1 MQSASNPN
9 ALFISK
15 YKPYS
20 LDGFFASHKF
30 KSVLKTLLEMDD
42 LNILFIGN
50 TCSGKTI
57 LLHTLIREYY
67 QLQPNQPVPENNI
80 LYVNNLKEQ
89 GVSFF
94 RSELKTFSQS
104 HSTIFGKKK
113 MVIIDDIDTMN
124 EQSQQV
130 FRNYIDK
137 YRHNVHFLS
146 VCTNIQKVIE
156 SFQSRMHII
165 RIEPSTEAQIEEL
178 YEKIVRDNQLMV
190 AQDAKNFLLKYCK
203 HSIRSL
209 INHMEKIWTLG
220 RPITID
226 TCVKLCGI
234 DTTQYEKYMLALRN
248 RDLPAAI
255 KIMYDIY
262 DYGYSVIDVM
272 ESFFGFIKMTQ
283 LVTEEEKYRIITY
296 FCQYITVFYTVHEN
310 VIELAFFTNDMY
322 KLLGTDPE
330 TPDVEPKIESGPP
343 TETLVLT
350 TTV

>member
-1 MQSASNPN
+1 MQTLGTYRKTSCSP
-9 ALFISK
+9 LFITK
-15 YKPYS
+15 YKPHS
-20 LDGFFASHKF
+20 LEGFFASPKF
-30 KSVLKTLLEMDD
+30 KSVLRTLLDMDD
-42 LNILFIGN
+42 LNVLFIGN

-67 QLQPNQPVPENNI
+67 QLAPSQPVPENNI

-104 HSTIFGKKK
+104 HSTIYGKKK

-156 SFQSRMHII
+156 SFQSRMHIL
-165 RIEPSTEAQIEEL
+165 RIEPATESQVREL
-178 YEKIVRDNQLMV
+178 YEKITLEHQLII
-190 AQDAKNFLLKYCK
+190 AEDAKEFLLKYCK

-209 INHMEKIWTLG
+209 MNYMEKIWILG

-226 TCVKLCGI
+226 TC
-234 DTTQYEKYMLALRN
+234 
-248 RDLPAAI
+248 I
-255 KIMYDIY
+255 KICGVDTSHYENYVQHLRKGDVVSAVKILYDIH

-272 ESFFGFIKMTQ
+272 ESLFGFVKMSDHF
-283 LVTEEEKYRIITY
+283 TEEEKYRIIVCFCRYITY
-296 FCQYITVFYTVHEN
+296 FYTTHEN
-310 VIELAFFTNDMY
+310 IIELAFFTRAIYPILGPDTAASAPTPY
-322 KLLGTDPE
+322 KN
-330 TPDVEPKIESGPP
+330 
-343 TETLVLT
+343 
-350 TTV
+350 

>member
-1 MQSASNPN
+1 MRYYGKMQSLATKYSP
-9 ALFISK
+9 LFISK
-15 YKPYS
+15 YKPHS
-20 LDGFFASHKF
+20 LDGFFASPKF
-30 KSVLKTLLEMDD
+30 KSVLRTLLEIDD
-42 LNILFIGN
+42 INILFIGN

-67 QLQPNQPVPENNI
+67 QLEPAQHIPENNI

-94 RSELKTFSQS
+94 RSELKTFCQS

-156 SFQSRMHII
+156 SFQSRMHIL
-165 RIEPSTEAQIEEL
+165 RIEPSTESQIEDL
-178 YEKIVRDNQLMV
+178 YKKIVEENGLII
-190 AQDAKNFLLKYCK
+190 AQDAQVFLLKYCK

-209 INHMEKIWTLG
+209 INYMEKIWLLG
-220 RPITID
+220 RPITMD
-226 TCVKLCGI
+226 TCIKICGVDMSQYDLYLDKLRMG
-234 DTTQYEKYMLALRN
+234 
-248 RDLPAAI
+248 DLQGAI
-255 KIMYDIY
+255 KIMYDIH

-272 ESFFGFIKMTQ
+272 ESLFGFIK
-283 LVTEEEKYRIITY
+283 VTDKLSEEEKYKVIICFCRYITY
-296 FCQYITVFYTVHEN
+296 FYTIHEN
-310 VIELAFFTNDMY
+310 IIELAFFTRAVFDIVATKN
-322 KLLGTDPE
+322 
-330 TPDVEPKIESGPP
+330 
-343 TETLVLT
+343 
-350 TTV
+350 

>member
-1 MQSASNPN
+1 LELYETYIMTTTE
-9 ALFISK
+9 LFITK

-30 KSVLKTLLEMDD
+30 KSVLRTLLEVND

-67 QLQPNQPVPENNI
+67 QLAPNQPTPDNNI

-89 GVSFF
+89 GISYF
-94 RSELKTFSQS
+94 RNELKTFSQS
-104 HSTIFGKKK
+104 HTTIHGKKK

-137 YRHNVHFLS
+137 YRHNVHFVS

-156 SFQSRMHII
+156 SFQSRLHII
-165 RIEPSTEAQIEEL
+165 RIEPTTESQIEEL
-178 YEKIVRDNQLMV
+178 YGKIVADNQLV
-190 AQDAKNFLLKYCK
+190 LEPDAKQFLLKYNK

-209 INHMEKIWTLG
+209 MNHMEKVWILN
-220 RPITID
+220 RPINLD
-226 TCVKLCGI
+226 TCMKLCGV
-234 DTTQYEKYMLALRN
+234 DTTKYEHYMEALQR
-248 RDLPAAI
+248 RDLQGAI
-255 KIMYDIY
+255 KILYDIY

-272 ESFFGFIKMTQ
+272 ESLFSFIKATSM
-283 LVTEEEKYRIITY
+283 VTEEEKYRIIKL
-296 FCQYITVFYTVHEN
+296 FCEYITIFYTIHEN
-310 VIELAFFTNDMY
+310 VIELALFTNEVY
-322 KLLGTDPE
+322 RLLHEGGAGGE
-330 TPDVEPKIESGPP
+330 CLERN
-343 TETLVLT
+343 
-350 TTV
+350 TV

>member
-1 MQSASNPN
+1 MQTLSTKYPP
-9 ALFISK
+9 LFISN
-15 YKPYS
+15 YKPHS
-20 LDGFFASHKF
+20 LDGFFSSYKF
-30 KSVLKTLLEMDD
+30 KSVLRTLLEIDD
-42 LNILFIGN
+42 INILFIGN

-67 QLQPNQPVPENNI
+67 QLVSQQPLPDNNI

-94 RSELKTFSQS
+94 RSELKTFCQS

-156 SFQSRMHII
+156 SFQSRMHIL
-165 RIEPSTEAQIEEL
+165 RIEASTENQIEEL
-178 YEKIVRDNQLMV
+178 YKKIVQENGLIIAD
-190 AQDAKNFLLKYCK
+190 DAKTFLLQYCK

-209 INHMEKIWTLG
+209 INYMEKIWILG

-226 TCVKLCGI
+226 TCVKICGV
-234 DTTQYEKYMLALRN
+234 DMSQYDKYVDYLRVG
-248 RDLPAAI
+248 DLNSAI
-255 KIMYDIY
+255 KIMYDIH

-272 ESFFGFIKMTQ
+272 ESFFGFVKMTDKI
-283 LVTEEEKYRIITY
+283 TEEEKYKIIIC
-296 FCQYITVFYTVHEN
+296 FCRYISFFYTIHEN
-310 VIELAFFTNDMY
+310 IIELAFFTRAVYDI
-322 KLLGTDPE
+322 LLQE
-330 TPDVEPKIESGPP
+330 KEN
-343 TETLVLT
+343 
-350 TTV
+350 

>member
-1 MQSASNPN
+1 MFTIKSSNATPTTPPTTIVTAN
-9 ALFISK
+9 PTSLFITK

-20 LDGFFASHKF
+20 LDGFFASEKF
-30 KSVLKTLLEMDD
+30 KTVLKTLLEIDD
-42 LNILFIGN
+42 LNTLFIGN

-67 QLQPNQPVPENNI
+67 QLQPHESVPENNI

-104 HSTIFGKKK
+104 HSNIFGKKK

-165 RIEPSTEAQIEEL
+165 RIESSTESQIEEL
-178 YEKIVRDNQLMV
+178 YEKICTDNQLMV
-190 AQDAKNFLLKYCK
+190 ANDAKQFLLKYCK
-203 HSIRSL
+203 YSIRSL
-209 INHMEKIWTLG
+209 INHMEKIWILG

-234 DTTQYEKYMLALRN
+234 DTTQYEKYMTALRN
-248 RDLPAAI
+248 HDLNCAI

-272 ESFFGFIKMTQ
+272 ESFFGFIKITE
-283 LVTEEEKYRIITY
+283 LVTEEEKYKIITF
-296 FCQYITVFYTVHEN
+296 FCKYITIFYTVHEN
-310 VIELAFFTNDMY
+310 AIELAFFTNDMY
-322 KLLGTDPE
+322 KLLR
-330 TPDVEPKIESGPP
+330 
-343 TETLVLT
+343 
-350 TTV
+350 

>member
-1 MQSASNPN
+1 MQSLATKYSP
-9 ALFISK
+9 LFISK
-15 YKPYS
+15 YKPHS
-20 LDGFFASHKF
+20 LDGFFASPKF
-30 KSVLKTLLEMDD
+30 KSVLRTLLEIDD
-42 LNILFIGN
+42 INILFIGN

-67 QLQPNQPVPENNI
+67 QLEPAQHIPENNI

-94 RSELKTFSQS
+94 RSELKTFCQS

-156 SFQSRMHII
+156 SFQSRMHIL
-165 RIEPSTEAQIEEL
+165 RIEPSTGSQIEDL
-178 YEKIVRDNQLMV
+178 YKKIVEENGLII
-190 AQDAKNFLLKYCK
+190 AQDAQVFLLKYCK

-209 INHMEKIWTLG
+209 INYMEKIWLLG
-220 RPITID
+220 RPITMD
-226 TCVKLCGI
+226 TCIKICGVDMSQYDLYLDKLRMG
-234 DTTQYEKYMLALRN
+234 
-248 RDLPAAI
+248 DLQGAI
-255 KIMYDIY
+255 KIMYDIH

-272 ESFFGFIKMTQ
+272 ESLFGFIKITDK
-283 LVTEEEKYRIITY
+283 LSEEEKYKIIICFCRYITY
-296 FCQYITVFYTVHEN
+296 FYTIHEN
-310 VIELAFFTNDMY
+310 IIELAFFTRAVFDIVATKN
-322 KLLGTDPE
+322 
-330 TPDVEPKIESGPP
+330 
-343 TETLVLT
+343 
-350 TTV
+350 

>member
-1 MQSASNPN
+1 MNIGIARSEQSSHYSTITSAP
-9 ALFISK
+9 LFITK

-20 LDGFFASHKF
+20 LDGFFASDKF
-30 KSVLKTLLEMDD
+30 KSVLRTLLEMDD
-42 LNILFIGN
+42 LNTLFIGN

-67 QLQPNQPVPENNI
+67 QLKPHEHVPDNNI

-104 HSTIFGKKK
+104 HSTIYGKKK

-156 SFQSRMHII
+156 SFQSRMHIL
-165 RIEPSTEAQIEEL
+165 RIESSTEAQIEEL
-178 YEKIVRDNQLMV
+178 YDNIVSDNRLIV
-190 AQDAKNFLLKYCK
+190 APDAKVFLLKYCK
-203 HSIRSL
+203 YSIRSL
-209 INHMEKIWTLG
+209 INHMEKIWILD

-234 DTTQYEKYMLALRN
+234 DTSQYEKYLEMLRKS
-248 RDLPAAI
+248 DLQSAI

-272 ESFFGFIKMTQ
+272 ESLFAFIKMTD
-283 LVTEEEKYRIITY
+283 LVNEEEKYKIIVI
-296 FCQYITVFYTVHEN
+296 FCKYITVFYTVHEN
-310 VIELAFFTNDMY
+310 VIELAFFTNKMY
-322 KLLGTDPE
+322 RILAISPM
-330 TPDVEPKIESGPP
+330 VAIIN
-343 TETLVLT
+343 
-350 TTV
+350 

>member
-1 MQSASNPN
+1 MRYYGKMQSLATKYSP
-9 ALFISK
+9 LFISK
-15 YKPYS
+15 YKPHS
-20 LDGFFASHKF
+20 LDGFFASPKF
-30 KSVLKTLLEMDD
+30 KSVLRTLLEIDD
-42 LNILFIGN
+42 INILFIGN

-67 QLQPNQPVPENNI
+67 QLEPAQHIPENNI

-94 RSELKTFSQS
+94 RSELKTFCQS

-156 SFQSRMHII
+156 SFQSRMHIL
-165 RIEPSTEAQIEEL
+165 RIEPSTESQIEDL
-178 YEKIVRDNQLMV
+178 YKKIVEENGLII
-190 AQDAKNFLLKYCK
+190 AQDAQVFLLKYCK

-209 INHMEKIWTLG
+209 INYMEKIWLLG
-220 RPITID
+220 RPITMD
-226 TCVKLCGI
+226 TCIKICGVDMSQYDLYLDKLRMG
-234 DTTQYEKYMLALRN
+234 
-248 RDLPAAI
+248 DLQGAI
-255 KIMYDIY
+255 KIMYDIH

-272 ESFFGFIKMTQ
+272 ESLLGFIK
-283 LVTEEEKYRIITY
+283 VTDKLSEEEKYKVIICFCRYITY
-296 FCQYITVFYTVHEN
+296 FYTIHEN
-310 VIELAFFTNDMY
+310 IIELAFFTRAVFDIVATKN
-322 KLLGTDPE
+322 
-330 TPDVEPKIESGPP
+330 
-343 TETLVLT
+343 
-350 TTV
+350 

>member
-1 MQSASNPN
+1 MQSLSTKYSP
-9 ALFISK
+9 LFISK
-15 YKPYS
+15 YKPHS
-20 LDGFFASHKF
+20 LDGFFASPKF
-30 KSVLKTLLEMDD
+30 KSVLRTLLEIDD
-42 LNILFIGN
+42 INILFIGN

-67 QLQPNQPVPENNI
+67 QLEPAQHIPENNI

-94 RSELKTFSQS
+94 RSELKTFCQS

-156 SFQSRMHII
+156 SFQSRMHIL
-165 RIEPSTEAQIEEL
+165 RIEPSTASQIEDL
-178 YEKIVRDNQLMV
+178 YKKIVEENGLII
-190 AQDAKNFLLKYCK
+190 AQDAQVFLLKYCK

-209 INHMEKIWTLG
+209 INYMEKIWLLG
-220 RPITID
+220 RPITMD
-226 TCVKLCGI
+226 TCIKICGVDMSQYDLYLDKLRMG
-234 DTTQYEKYMLALRN
+234 
-248 RDLPAAI
+248 DLQGAI
-255 KIMYDIY
+255 KIMYDIH

-272 ESFFGFIKMTQ
+272 ESLFGFIK
-283 LVTEEEKYRIITY
+283 VTDKLSEEEKYKVIICFCRYITY
-296 FCQYITVFYTVHEN
+296 FYTIHEN
-310 VIELAFFTNDMY
+310 IIELAFFTRAVFDIVAVKN
-322 KLLGTDPE
+322 
-330 TPDVEPKIESGPP
+330 
-343 TETLVLT
+343 
-350 TTV
+350 